1 MFNRKL
7 VFAAACLGMAAFGI
21 VLMTLGSIL
30 PSLIDRFALDK
41 TQAGLLVSL
50 QLAAILVG
58 SLLMGPVADR
68 YGFKAMLAGSCALAL
83 VGLEGIAFAPSYG
96 WLVPAIV
103 ATGIGGGIVN
113 GGTNAVVADISQE
126 GRSAGLSLLGVFFG
140 IGAVGVPVM
149 LAMLLDRFPYS
160 TLLAA
165 ATLTLLLPIALTA
178 AIPFPPAKQPQ
189 GFPIRKAAALIREP
203 LLWLLGLMLFLES
216 GMENTVGGWTSTY
229 FKENLGLR
237 GQQAL
242 LVLALFPL
250 GMTLMRLALGTA
262 LRNVKPAR
270 LLVGCIGLAFV
281 GAVLLLA
288 STTTAPGATGVFLV
302 GAGMAAGFPV
312 ILSFVGDRYAALT
325 GTAFGIVLVMALTG
339 GSLLPGLTG
348 AFGQRYGL
356 RPSLVMVPIALLLQL
371 ALLVLVLRRQA
382 ATPGAA
388 AAGPEPTATAPTSH

>member
-7 VFAAACLGMAAFGI
+7 VFTAACLGMAAFGI

-68 YGFKAMLAGSCALAL
+68 YGFKGMLAGSCAFAL
-83 VGLEGIAFAPSYG
+83 LGLEGIAFAPSYA

-103 ATGIGGGIVN
+103 LTGIAGGIIN
-113 GGTNAVVADISQE
+113 GGTNAVVADISEE

-140 IGAVGVPVM
+140 IGAVGVPLM
-149 LAMLLDRFPYS
+149 LAILLDRFSYS
-160 TLLAA
+160 TLLGA
-165 ATLTLLLPIALTA
+165 ATLTLLLPIALTV

-203 LLWLLGLMLFLES
+203 LLWLLGIMLFLES

-229 FKENLGLR
+229 FKENLGLQ

-250 GMTLMRLALGTA
+250 GMTLMRLVLGTA
-262 LRNVKPAR
+262 LKDVKPAR
-270 LLVGCIGLAFV
+270 LLVGCITLALV

-288 STTTAPGATGVFLV
+288 STTAGPGATGVFLV

-325 GTAFGIVLVMALTG
+325 GTAFSIVLVMALTG
-339 GSLLPGLTG
+339 GSLMPGMTG
-348 AFGQRYGL
+348 ALGQRYGL
-356 RPSLVMVPIALLLQL
+356 RPSLALVPVALLLQL
-371 ALLVLVLRRQA
+371 LLLVLVLRQLAAPPLPTTKDSA
-382 ATPGAA
+382 ATTVP
-388 AAGPEPTATAPTSH
+388 SL